1 MTLYVALASSKGAPA
16 GRGPSTGLWLQD
28 RSQVTCKGPRGST
41 HRRQDRGGKGRRDA
55 GRALGLGVG
64 GARRRTGLQAL
75 GPFGARKKGVG
86 GLASGLRAS
95 CRPHSSPLCSWQS
108 RLRVTLRA
116 APGAQGSP
124 PAACCPPPPP
134 PPPLSA
140 RTAACG
146 LGTRRQPQELPA
158 GGGGTVTAMTALR
171 GPWAPG
177 GSGAGQ
183 RGDAGPQLPCP
194 AAASRRGHGAGR
206 SGGRRS

>member
-134 PPPLSA
+134 ASVCKNRCLWPGDTPP
-140 RTAACG
+140 
-146 LGTRRQPQELPA
+146 
-158 GGGGTVTAMTALR
+158 
-171 GPWAPG
+171 APG
-177 GSGAGQ
+177 APCRWGRHSHRDDSASGTLGSGGLWCGTAG
-183 RGDAGPQLPCP
+183 
-194 AAASRRGHGAGR
+194 
-206 SGGRRS
+206 